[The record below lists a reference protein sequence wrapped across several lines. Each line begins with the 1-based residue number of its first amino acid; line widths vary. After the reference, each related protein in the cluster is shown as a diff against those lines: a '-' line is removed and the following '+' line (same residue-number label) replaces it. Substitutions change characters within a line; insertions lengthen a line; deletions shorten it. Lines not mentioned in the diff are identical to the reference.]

1 MASFTVFDDASAFGY
16 IMDLCASLGVLLCV
30 FSLLIIGDLLF
41 VVVAADE
48 LELEFEFS
56 SFNIIFV
63 IVYFYFFDFFQFDC
77 YYVVVLFEFVISN
90 ISLVLFYL
98 FLRPF
103 PVS

>member
-1 MASFTVFDDASAFGY
+1 VEDEDEIEEQIDDELFLRLVSLPFIILMASFTVFDDASAFGY

-63 IVYFYFFDFFQFDC
+63 IVYFYFCF
-77 YYVVVLFEFVISN
+77 
-90 ISLVLFYL
+90 
-98 FLRPF
+98 
-103 PVS
+103 